1 MSDRPEAEEHHRILL
16 SNCLAQAQAL
26 AHGKQADN
34 PKDVFQVIVLVT
46 YCCYLSSMLS
56 I

>member
-34 PKDVFQVIVLVT
+34 PKDVYPGNRPSNLLLLPELNAF
-46 YCCYLSSMLS
+46 
-56 I
+56 